1 MIPIKSRNQKAKIY
15 ESKFS
20 DIPRDYMERLSWMY
34 DKFNIS
40 KEKSQHII
48 NMRNQMI
55 EQLKFGKDYLIILYE
70 IPEGA
75 VRPRARRINK
85 SNVISNAINNPGFI
99 QVYSPNAASDRVYL
113 QRLLS
118 NEDFAQFNQLIYT
131 PCNIEFN
138 AYFQTP
144 KVFNAT
150 DIYLAELGCIRPI
163 CKPDF
168 DNIEKKYADMYN
180 GNVWLDDSL
189 VIDGSIHKYY
199 SILPR
204 VEIKLRYLN
213 MLFNKYQYNSI
224 LKRVEEGTKVE
235 YFDTSLKRN
244 DL

>member
-1 MIPIKSRNQKAKIY
+1 MILIKSRSQKAKIY

-40 KEKSQHII
+40 KEKSEHII

-55 EQLKFGKDYLIILYE
+55 EQLNFGKDYLIILYE

-99 QVYSPNAASDRVYL
+99 QVYSPNAASDRIYL

-131 PCNIEFN
+131 PCSIEFN

-144 KVFNAT
+144 KVFNST
-150 DIYLAELGCIRPI
+150 DTYLAELGCIRPI

-180 GNVWLDDSL
+180 GNVWIDDSL

>member
-1 MIPIKSRNQKAKIY
+1 
-15 ESKFS
+15 
-20 DIPRDYMERLSWMY
+20 MERLSWMY

-131 PCNIEFN
+131 PCSIEFN

-150 DIYLAELGCIRPI
+150 DTYLAELGCIRPI

>member
-1 MIPIKSRNQKAKIY
+1 MIPIKSRSQKAKIY

-20 DIPRDYMERLSWMY
+20 AIPRDYMERLSWMY

-40 KEKSQHII
+40 KEKSEHII

-55 EQLKFGKDYLIILYE
+55 EQLNFGKDYLIILYE

-113 QRLLS
+113 HRLLS
-118 NEDFAQFNQLIYT
+118 NEDIAQFNQLIYT
-131 PCNIEFN
+131 PCSIEFN

-144 KVFNAT
+144 KVFNST
-150 DIYLAELGCIRPI
+150 DTYLAELGCIRPI

>member
-1 MIPIKSRNQKAKIY
+1 MIPIKSRSQKAKIY

-20 DIPRDYMERLSWMY
+20 DIPREYIERLSWMY

-85 SNVISNAINNPGFI
+85 SNIISNAINNPGFI

-131 PCNIEFN
+131 PCSIEFN
-138 AYFQTP
+138 AYFKTP

-150 DIYLAELGCIRPI
+150 DTYLAELGCIRPI

>member
-1 MIPIKSRNQKAKIY
+1 MIPIKSRSQKAKIY

-55 EQLKFGKDYLIILYE
+55 EQLNFKDYLIILYE

-118 NEDFAQFNQLIYT
+118 TEDFAQFNQLIYT
-131 PCNIEFN
+131 PCSIEFN

-150 DIYLAELGCIRPI
+150 DTYLAELGCIRPI

>member
-1 MIPIKSRNQKAKIY
+1 MIPIKSRSQKAKIY

-55 EQLKFGKDYLIILYE
+55 EQLNFKDYLIILYE

-118 NEDFAQFNQLIYT
+118 TEDFAQFNQLIYT
-131 PCNIEFN
+131 PCSIEFN

-150 DIYLAELGCIRPI
+150 DTYLAELGCIRPI

-180 GNVWLDDSL
+180 GNIWLDDSL

>member
-1 MIPIKSRNQKAKIY
+1 MIPIKSRSQKAKIY
-15 ESKFS
+15 KSKFS

-85 SNVISNAINNPGFI
+85 SNIISNAINSPGFI

-118 NEDFAQFNQLIYT
+118 TEDFAQFNQLIYT

-150 DIYLAELGCIRPI
+150 DTYLAELGCIRPI

>member
-1 MIPIKSRNQKAKIY
+1 MIPIKSRSQKAKIY

-85 SNVISNAINNPGFI
+85 NNIISNAINNPGFI

-131 PCNIEFN
+131 PCSIEFN

-144 KVFNAT
+144 KVFNST
-150 DIYLAELGCIRPI
+150 DTYLAELGCIRPI

>member
-1 MIPIKSRNQKAKIY
+1 MIPIKSRSQKAKIY

-20 DIPRDYMERLSWMY
+20 DIPRDYIERLSWMY

-85 SNVISNAINNPGFI
+85 SNIISNAINNPGFI

-131 PCNIEFN
+131 PCSIEFN

-150 DIYLAELGCIRPI
+150 DTYLA
-163 CKPDF
+163 
-168 DNIEKKYADMYN
+168 
-180 GNVWLDDSL
+180 
-189 VIDGSIHKYY
+189 
-199 SILPR
+199 
-204 VEIKLRYLN
+204 
-213 MLFNKYQYNSI
+213 
-224 LKRVEEGTKVE
+224 
-235 YFDTSLKRN
+235 
-244 DL
+244 

>member
-1 MIPIKSRNQKAKIY
+1 MIPIKSRSQKAKIY

-20 DIPRDYMERLSWMY
+20 AIPRDYMERLSWMY

-40 KEKSQHII
+40 KEKSEHII

-55 EQLKFGKDYLIILYE
+55 EQLNFGKDYLIILYE

-118 NEDFAQFNQLIYT
+118 NKDFAQFNQLIYT
-131 PCNIEFN
+131 PCSIEFN

-144 KVFNAT
+144 KVFNST
-150 DIYLAELGCIRPI
+150 DTYLAELGCIRPI

>member
-1 MIPIKSRNQKAKIY
+1 MS
-15 ESKFS
+15 
-20 DIPRDYMERLSWMY
+20 
-34 DKFNIS
+34 
-40 KEKSQHII
+40 
-48 NMRNQMI
+48 
-55 EQLKFGKDYLIILYE
+55 
-70 IPEGA
+70 
-75 VRPRARRINK
+75 NK
-85 SNVISNAINNPGFI
+85 
-99 QVYSPNAASDRVYL
+99 
-113 QRLLS
+113 
-118 NEDFAQFNQLIYT
+118 DFAQFNQLIYT
-131 PCNIEFN
+131 PCSIEFN

-144 KVFNAT
+144 KVFNST
-150 DIYLAELGCIRPI
+150 DTYLAELGCIRPI

>member
-131 PCNIEFN
+131 PCSIEFK

-150 DIYLAELGCIRPI
+150 DTYLAELGCIRPI

>member
-1 MIPIKSRNQKAKIY
+1 MIPIKSRSQKAKIY

-55 EQLKFGKDYLIILYE
+55 EQLNFKDYLIILYE

-150 DIYLAELGCIRPI
+150 DTYLAELGCIRPI

>member
-1 MIPIKSRNQKAKIY
+1 MIPIKSRSQKAKIY

-20 DIPRDYMERLSWMY
+20 DIPKDYMERLSWMY

-40 KEKSQHII
+40 KEKSEHII

-85 SNVISNAINNPGFI
+85 SNIISNAINNPGFI

-113 QRLLS
+113 QRLLT

-131 PCNIEFN
+131 PCSIEFN

-144 KVFNAT
+144 KVFNST
-150 DIYLAELGCIRPI
+150 DTYLAELGCIRPI

-180 GNVWLDDSL
+180 GNIWIDDSL
-189 VIDGSIHKYY
+189 VIDGTIHKYY

-224 LKRVEEGTKVE
+224 VKRVEEGTKVE

>member
-1 MIPIKSRNQKAKIY
+1 
-15 ESKFS
+15 
-20 DIPRDYMERLSWMY
+20 MERLSWMY

-99 QVYSPNAASDRVYL
+99 QVYSPNAASDRIYL

-131 PCNIEFN
+131 PCSIEFN

-150 DIYLAELGCIRPI
+150 DTYLAELGCIRPI